1 MEKIEIQVGNNGKV
15 YLHPRNSKLIFKV
28 EELEIDLET
37 VLLNSAAL
45 IKNGATTISLNYSD
59 YSITITKDA
68 IISPNETFELLDII
82 EATKKVH
89 EDVLEKGYGCRHI
102 DPYKDTIAIESTDKG
117 PRCRICG
124 NILSNNDLDSMKK
137 YATLEDL
144 LVIKELINKYPKP
157 KSSTINIGDEIAPI
171 LNNKWDEFVKIKTLE
186 QIVVRFPN
194 NFGASIILGYGIE
207 LALIYFNEDGWDVM
221 HNSDFPSIISFIE
234 SEEELSSLLETI
246 QKYQGV

>member
-1 MEKIEIQVGNNGKV
+1 MEKIKVQVGTSGKL
-15 YLHPRNSKLIFKV
+15 YLHPRTSKAIFQV

-45 IKNGATTISLNYSD
+45 IKNGAKTIALNYDD

-82 EATKKVH
+82 KATKKVH
-89 EDVLEKGYGCRHI
+89 ENVLEKGYGCRHI
-102 DPYKDTIAIESTDKG
+102 DPDTDTIAVESTDKG

-124 NILSNNDLDSMKK
+124 NVLSNNDLDNMKK

-144 LVIKELINKYPKP
+144 LEIKKLKE
-157 KSSTINIGDEIAPI
+157 
-171 LNNKWDEFVKIKTLE
+171 IKTLPEINTIDIDSRVNSKWGEFIQSKNPE
-186 QIVVRFPN
+186 QIVLRFPN
-194 NFGASIILGYGIE
+194 NYGASIITGYDIE
-207 LALIYFNEDGWDVM
+207 LALIRYEDNIWNVIYND
-221 HNSDFPSIISFIE
+221 DFPSTINFIE
-234 SEEELSSLLETI
+234 TEEQLSSLLETI